1 MNPRRAWKRKD
12 FRPPLSPFEI
22 HSAGRT
28 HVGLVRPIN
37 EDRLLNCP
45 ERCLWA
51 VADGMGGHSGGGDAA
66 ATVIH
71 RLAALSS
78 SGQSIGIPCITTALH
93 EANAAIFEGGRKAGR
108 VSGST
113 VAGQIGRASCRE
125 RGGPYG

>member
-1 MNPRRAWKRKD
+1 MNPLRAWKRKD

-51 VADGMGGHSGGGDAA
+51 VADGMVGHSGGGDAG

-78 SGQSIGIPCITTALH
+78 SGQSIGIPCITTDLH
-93 EANAAIFEGGRKAGR
+93 AAKTASIESGRKAGR
-108 VSGST
+108 VP
-113 VAGQIGRASCRE
+113 
-125 RGGPYG
+125 GPNGKGVHNGPRRNNDFWT

>member
-1 MNPRRAWKRKD
+1 MNPLRAWKRKD

-51 VADGMGGHSGGGDAA
+51 VADGMGGPRGGGDAA

-78 SGQSIGIPCITTALH
+78 SGPSIGIPCITTSLH
-93 EANAAIFEGGRKAGR
+93 DANTAIFVGRRKARR
-108 VSGST
+108 VSGAT
-113 VAGQIGRASCRE
+113 EAGRKMG
-125 RGGPYG
+125 